1 MTNDEVI
8 QELYRRN
15 RTIVPNDDPVLVIVA
30 LAEIIL
36 ESQSN
41 VTAERVSVIAS
52 GFERTAEKTA
62 NSIVETLNKAVG
74 ILQLQLNEIEAYQQ
88 KITLPELLDVKYPT
102 TTTDKNLVESF
113 MAKFHKEAIVAGI
126 FSLGAIFAFL
136 ISGFMWV
143 FFR

>member
-36 ESQSN
+36 ESQSD

-88 KITLPELLDVKYPT
+88 KITLPELLNIKYPT
-102 TTTDKNLVESF
+102 TTDKNPVESS

-136 ISGFMWV
+136 ICGFMWV
-143 FFR
+143 FLS